1 MDGKNMSI
9 PILALFTWDPRPPLQ
24 CLYDLKDFC
33 APARLCSKFFITI
46 VLIWR
51 NQTLKLFVLVL
62 FSNVVPYIVK
72 PGRADSND
80 NMQHTVI
87 SKLKKVFVEA
97 SSQGNCKLQ
106 ETVVLTIGQLGR
118 IAEGELL
125 LVVIVSLLESLTAH
139 SQLIRAVAF
148 KQVEHSAM
156 FIQSLL
162 CCVLLETDILGW

>member
-1 MDGKNMSI
+1 MSMN
-9 PILALFTWDPRPPLQ
+9 TH
-24 CLYDLKDFC
+24 CNVNFC
-33 APARLCSKFFITI
+33 ARLLSNFSSLLLLSEGTKHLSCEC
-46 VLIWR
+46 
-51 NQTLKLFVLVL
+51 LVL

-148 KQVEHSAM
+148 KQVEQSTTL
-156 FIQSLL
+156 IQSLL
-162 CCVLLETDILGW
+162 CRVLLETDNKDGYFFQAILGQNDFQRSASKYIC

>member
-1 MDGKNMSI
+1 MSTSVQDCG
-9 PILALFTWDPRPPLQ
+9 LTFHH
-24 CLYDLKDFC
+24 CCSYLKE
-33 APARLCSKFFITI
+33 PNTK
-46 VLIWR
+46 VV
-51 NQTLKLFVLVL
+51 NVLVL

-148 KQVEHSAM
+148 KQVEQSTTL
-156 FIQSLL
+156 IRSLL
-162 CCVLLETDILGW
+162 CRVLLETVNKDGYFFQAILGRNDFQRSAPTTTSKYIC

>member
-1 MDGKNMSI
+1 M
-9 PILALFTWDPRPPLQ
+9 
-24 CLYDLKDFC
+24 
-33 APARLCSKFFITI
+33 
-46 VLIWR
+46 
-51 NQTLKLFVLVL
+51 
-62 FSNVVPYIVK
+62 PYIVK
-72 PGRADSND
+72 PGREESNN
-80 NMQHTVI
+80 NMQQTVI

-148 KQVEHSAM
+148 KQVWIESGKWC
-156 FIQSLL
+156 LL
-162 CCVLLETDILGW
+162 NCLLYVGLLLTLTFQEYKQRRKKVPKCFYLSCRTHFGT